1 MAIARLGAAA
11 LGIAAFAAADPA
23 WAQQAAPADAPI
35 CPDRPSKANGVC
47 TVPQGKLQLETGVA
61 GWSLTKVGG
70 AHSEVLAIGSS
81 FLKLGLSDH
90 SDLQIGF
97 TPYARVTTKAG
108 GVSDRISGFG
118 DVVVRYKHRLT
129 SDGAKA
135 QIGIIP
141 FVKIPT
147 AKDGIGNGKV
157 EGGIAVPIGFT
168 IGKAS
173 LTFGPEL
180 DLLADADGR
189 GRHAAIVNLVNV
201 GLPVADRLT
210 LALELW
216 SNYNFDPDGTLRQA
230 SADAALAYL
239 VSDRFQLDIGAN
251 AGLTKDTP
259 DVEIYAGF
267 STYF

>member
-1 MAIARLGAAA
+1 MLRLSSAIGALA
-11 LGIAAFAAADPA
+11 LAFTASPAVAADAEP
-23 WAQQAAPADAPI
+23 PI
-35 CPDRPSKANGVC
+35 CTDRPSKANGTC
-47 TVPQGKLQLETGVA
+47 TVPAGKFQLEAGLA
-61 GWSLTKVGG
+61 GWSLFKEGG
-70 AHSEVLAIGSS
+70 VRAELLTLGSS
-81 FLKLGLSDH
+81 FAKLGLTDR

-97 TPYARVTTKAG
+97 TPNARVTVKADG
-108 GVSDRISGFG
+108 ETDRLSGFG

-129 SDGAKA
+129 RDDAKA

-157 EGGIAVPIGFT
+157 EGGIAVPIAFT

-173 LTFGPEL
+173 LTFGPEV
-180 DLLADADGR
+180 DLLADGDGK
-189 GRHAAIVNLVNV
+189 GRHAAVVNLVNV

-210 LALELW
+210 LYAELW
-216 SNYNFDPDGTLRQA
+216 SNFNFDPDGTIRQA

-239 VSDRFQLDIGAN
+239 VTDRLQLDVGAN

-259 DVEIYAGF
+259 DIEVYAGV
-267 STYF
+267 STRF